1 MAGTPSS
8 ATTAFAVA
16 HVRLSYEYLDAGDL
30 DGYASLLHEHVQVK
44 RPDAPD
50 AHGRPEVL
58 RLMAPLSGPPGKHH
72 LYKVIADGD
81 CVAALGRFSLRTPSC
96 PQDTVDV
103 DFADFVIVSDEALLL
118 GVRRFYYA
126 SPD

>member
-16 HVRLSYEYLDAGDL
+16 HVRLAYEYLDAGDL
-30 DGYASLLHEHVQVK
+30 DGYASLLHEDVQVK
-44 RPDAPD
+44 RPDVPD
-50 AHGRPEVL
+50 AHGKPEVL
-58 RLMAPLSGPPGKHH
+58 RLMAPLAGPPGKHH

-81 CVAALGRFSLRTPSC
+81 CVAAVGRFSTTSC
-96 PQDTVDV
+96 LQDTIDV

-126 SPD
+126 PPD